1 VAETT
6 GYSAGERGSPFRG
19 RAGGA
24 QPNHQTKSDQL
35 DIEEIHMGL
44 VDDAKNKAQEV
55 KGKTKEATGKATK
68 DRSMEAEGKGDK
80 AKGNLKQAGE
90 NVKDAIGKK

>member
-1 VAETT
+1 LVSWLH
-6 GYSAGERGSPFRG
+6 GAGTNSG
-19 RAGGA
+19 RH
-24 QPNHQTKSDQL
+24 NSVELTSSDI
-35 DIEEIHMGL
+35 DSEEFHMGL

-55 KGKTKEATGKATK
+55 KGKAKEATGKATN
-68 DRSMEAEGKGDK
+68 DRSLQAKGKGDK